1 MVGGRIQKHKLR
13 HISEK
18 SQQRYLSQAFLPG
31 IYLLLRLALYYTGPT
46 PTEDTGDAAQDLIG
60 LGNSLQIGLTEEV
73 AQATIALREHL
84 LQLEPEPISFQ
95 ADLYDL
101 TFKLIDSIR
110 CMVPD
115 ERFILPDPITAA
127 LAIRSDHLNINA
139 STLTSLLNG
148 VHWCL
153 RVSAISEIYLRSYQ
167 HNGDK
172 YLPIQVNAQMIAS
185 PTP

>member
-1 MVGGRIQKHKLR
+1 MKKCRLRPVGELTV
-13 HISEK
+13 
-18 SQQRYLSQAFLPG
+18 QRYLAQAFLPG
-31 IYLLLRLALYYTGPT
+31 IYFLLRLALYYTGPT
-46 PTEDTGDAAQDLIG
+46 PAENTGDAVQTLLG
-60 LGNSLQIGLTEEV
+60 LCNTLQIGLTEEV

-115 ERFILPDPITAA
+115 EQFILSDPITAA
-127 LAIRSDHLNINA
+127 LAIRA
-139 STLTSLLNG
+139 SYLDLKAGVLTSLFSG

-153 RVSAISEIYLRSYQ
+153 RASAVSEVYFRSHQ
-167 HNGDK
+167 RTGEK
-172 YLPIQVNAQMIAS
+172 YIPIEVDSQMTS
-185 PTP
+185 SSTP